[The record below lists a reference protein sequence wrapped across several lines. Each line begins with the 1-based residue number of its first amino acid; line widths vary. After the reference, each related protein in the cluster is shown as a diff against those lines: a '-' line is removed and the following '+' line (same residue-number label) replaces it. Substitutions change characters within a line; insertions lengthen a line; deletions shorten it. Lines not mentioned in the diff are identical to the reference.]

1 MLLRL
6 LRLAFP
12 LLFIAANPAAVM
24 WAASSEAVTIGVYL
38 DHVPDLDLKTNSYV
52 ADFYIWFLWKGD
64 IDPTQSV
71 EFTNVLN
78 PQELSK
84 VAANVDNGGNA
95 KPEILPDGRR
105 YQSYHVQ
112 GTFWHPFPVGDYP
125 FDEQDIVLLIEDA
138 KHSSN
143 ELTYEVD
150 SKETA
155 MRPGMA
161 IPGWNL
167 GSIGAK
173 VSSVHFPTNFGDTRV
188 SSGMDTY
195 SHVEFRVHVTR
206 PRAGLILK
214 TLVPI
219 SIIILITFGALFC
232 KPQDIDARLCLTITA
247 LISAVA
253 LQYTTSTEL
262 PPTGYLLLI
271 DKVYLLSYVVILVT
285 TFLSIF
291 ANRLESAGSPDGARR
306 LDRQGLMGLTVLFF
320 GGTIFL
326 ALSR

>member
-1 MLLRL
+1 MVTRL
-6 LRLAFP
+6 LKLAFP
-12 LLFIAANPAAVM
+12 LLFIAANAAILPAADPQV
-24 WAASSEAVTIGVYL
+24 VKVGIYL
-38 DHVPDLDLKTNSYV
+38 DHVPELDLRANSYV

-64 IDPTQSV
+64 IDPTESL

-84 VAANVDNGGNA
+84 VAAYADNGGVG
-95 KPEILPDGRR
+95 KPEKLTDGRW

-112 GTFWHPFPVGDYP
+112 GHFWHPFPIGDYP
-125 FDEQDIVLLIEDA
+125 FDEQDIVIQIEDA
-138 KHSSN
+138 KHSSD
-143 ELTYEVD
+143 ELAYEVD
-150 SKETA
+150 RRETA

-161 IPGWNL
+161 IPGWHL
-167 GSIGAK
+167 GPIEAK
-173 VSSVHFPTNFGDTRV
+173 VDSVHFPTNFGDPRITT
-188 SSGMDTY
+188 SMDTY
-195 SHVEFRVHVTR
+195 SHVEFTVHVSR
-206 PRAGLILK
+206 PRTSLIFK

-219 SIIILITFGALFC
+219 SIIILITFGAFFC

-291 ANRLESAGSPDGARR
+291 ANRLEHSGSPEGARR
-306 LDRQGLMGLTVLFF
+306 LDLRGLIGLTVLFF
-320 GGTIFL
+320 GGTIFF

>member
-1 MLLRL
+1 
-6 LRLAFP
+6 
-12 LLFIAANPAAVM
+12 
-24 WAASSEAVTIGVYL
+24 
-38 DHVPDLDLKTNSYV
+38 
-52 ADFYIWFLWKGD
+52 
-64 IDPTQSV
+64 
-71 EFTNVLN
+71 
-78 PQELSK
+78 
-84 VAANVDNGGNA
+84 
-95 KPEILPDGRR
+95 
-105 YQSYHVQ
+105 
-112 GTFWHPFPVGDYP
+112 
-125 FDEQDIVLLIEDA
+125 
-138 KHSSN
+138 
-143 ELTYEVD
+143 
-150 SKETA
+150 
-155 MRPGMA
+155 MA

-195 SHVEFRVHVTR
+195 SHVEFSVHVTR

-291 ANRLESAGSPDGARR
+291 ANRLESAGSPDRARR